1 MKEKVTKSANVEE
14 VKAEVVEEMPAMP
27 EAAEMEKVAQAQP
40 AMLDLPTAINTVI
53 ARTEATAIVVSVVNA
68 FLDIIQQRESAL
80 SPEELGKIQAAIDME
95 TGKTDALYREI
106 EKVLASQVT
115 PAAPEVEESSE
126 TESAE

>member
-40 AMLDLPTAINTVI
+40 TMLDLPTAINTVI

>member
-1 MKEKVTKSANVEE
+1 MKEKVTKSANIEE

-40 AMLDLPTAINTVI
+40 TMLDLPTAINAVI

>member
-40 AMLDLPTAINTVI
+40 TMLDLPTVINTVI

>member
-1 MKEKVTKSANVEE
+1 MKEKVTKSANIEE

-27 EAAEMEKVAQAQP
+27 EAAETEKGAQAQP
-40 AMLDLPTAINTVI
+40 TMLDLPTAINTVI

-68 FLDIIQQRESAL
+68 FLDIIQQRDSAL

>member
-1 MKEKVTKSANVEE
+1 MKEKVTKPANIEE

-27 EAAEMEKVAQAQP
+27 EAAEAEKGAQAQP
-40 AMLDLPTAINTVI
+40 TMLDLPTAINTVI

-68 FLDIIQQRESAL
+68 FLDIIQQRDSAL

-115 PAAPEVEESSE
+115 PAAPEAEESSE